1 MNRAYYASE
10 NAEVKQCIVSHGLFH
25 IILYYSVKTGTFN
38 GCNLYMCE
46 IEKEKMF
53 CKHRIDLRVLLSNK
67 MNFTSM

>member
-10 NAEVKQCIVSHGLFH
+10 NAEVKQYIVSHGLFR

-46 IEKEKMF
+46 I
-53 CKHRIDLRVLLSNK
+53 
-67 MNFTSM
+67 